1 MYTSS
6 TPFIVHTVL
15 SHEMVIVHRNEYI
28 TYKYE
33 GIHWL
38 PQPGPLHG
46 PVENSK
52 IRYSCNAWFVI
63 YYKVRRDSLNDVKW
77 TEVFMTLEAPKPVGL
92 AVAHFRIPEDEIVR
106 VLTPTLATT
115 NITLAVLVT
124 WQHSNL
130 TGLRTVICNYRHPIK
145 IFV

>member
-1 MYTSS
+1 
-6 TPFIVHTVL
+6 
-15 SHEMVIVHRNEYI
+15 
-28 TYKYE
+28 
-33 GIHWL
+33 
-38 PQPGPLHG
+38 
-46 PVENSK
+46 
-52 IRYSCNAWFVI
+52 VI

-124 WQHSNL
+124 
-130 TGLRTVICNYRHPIK
+130 
-145 IFV
+145 